1 MTHHDQHAN
10 ISSWSKV
17 IVKNMHPGPDWIPAV
32 IAQQLGPVSFLVDVE
47 SGLRWKRH
55 IDYIRELADLYTTHQ
70 ANSQTSDDTD
80 AFVSS
85 SMSSAS
91 DNQGQAHVPQS
102 ALTPSVAYSED
113 SNQGSRYP
121 TLVASCDNFGFV
133 KDCIIETLN
142 SISLSVQQHKYRVLY
157 TQRL

>member
-1 MTHHDQHAN
+1 MSNQVLDGSV
-10 ISSWSKV
+10 ISTISENWQTY
-17 IVKNMHPGPDWIPAV
+17 IP
-32 IAQQLGPVSFLVDVE
+32 LV
-47 SGLRWKRH
+47 
-55 IDYIRELADLYTTHQ
+55 THQ

-102 ALTPSVAYSED
+102 ALTPSVTYTED